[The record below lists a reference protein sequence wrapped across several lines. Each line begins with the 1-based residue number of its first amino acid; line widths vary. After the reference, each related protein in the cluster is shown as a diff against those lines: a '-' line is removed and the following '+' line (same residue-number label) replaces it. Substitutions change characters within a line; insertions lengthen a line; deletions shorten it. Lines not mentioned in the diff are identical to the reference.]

1 MTKSIEL
8 TFTQCKQLA
17 ANVADIRV
25 FLESVNAQPDFMQF
39 EQMGVDSVAELQS
52 IINSGCASNAHR
64 SVYYYDAAQCMA
76 LHGDDVLE
84 YIENVLGELPAIE
97 IGTSW
102 NQIASVYL
110 TTAIELWCG
119 GFAGDLDGVDWD

>member
-1 MTKSIEL
+1 MKKSIEL

-25 FLESVNAQPDFMQF
+25 FLESVNDQPEFMQF
-39 EQMGVDSVAELQS
+39 EQMGVSSLSDLQS
-52 IINSGCASNAHR
+52 IIHSGCASNAHQ
-64 SVYYYDAAQCMA
+64 SVFYYNAAQCMA
-76 LHGDDVLE
+76 LHGDEVLE
-84 YIENVLGELPAIE
+84 YIEDTLGELPAIE
-97 IGTSW
+97 SGTSW